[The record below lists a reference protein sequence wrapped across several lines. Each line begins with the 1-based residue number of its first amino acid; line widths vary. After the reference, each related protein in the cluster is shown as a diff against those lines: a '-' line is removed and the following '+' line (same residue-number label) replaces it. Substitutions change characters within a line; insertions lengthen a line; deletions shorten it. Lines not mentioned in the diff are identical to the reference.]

1 MWQCH
6 DIARW
11 LAFTCNITLCPGDL
25 STKGVEVKGTV
36 SQAEKGWKILDFF
49 IKHKR

>member
-11 LAFTCNITLCPGDL
+11 LSFTCNSLLSPGDL
-25 STKGVEVKGTV
+25 SRKGVEVKGTGN
-36 SQAEKGWKILDFF
+36 QTEKTWEQGGKY
-49 IKHKR
+49 